1 MTTLHDI
8 NQKARTILRTALG
21 PVDYA
26 RYQQQFS
33 NGSGDYTSERQQNAS
48 ADTAA
53 ISQQVAEM
61 KAAGLLNPPPQ
72 ARVLDADAK

>member
-8 NQKARTILRTALG
+8 NQKAQSVLRTALG

-33 NGSGDYTSERQQNAS
+33 SGSGDYTSERQQTNQPDIATISAS
-48 ADTAA
+48 
-53 ISQQVAEM
+53 VAELRS
-61 KAAGLLNPPPQ
+61 AGQLTPPPN
-72 ARVLDADAK
+72 AKTLKIGAT